1 MRSLSPRA
9 LKGEADAIA
18 LFITFTLLNTHT
30 ARQDAVAFWEARWK
44 QRRTPCAWFSISSQ
58 MRLSNDM
65 SKNTLRDVKS
75 YLPQH
80 GGCSDRS
87 IVGNLPAPEVV
98 NLPLFKV

>member
-1 MRSLSPRA
+1 
-9 LKGEADAIA
+9 
-18 LFITFTLLNTHT
+18 
-30 ARQDAVAFWEARWK
+30 
-44 QRRTPCAWFSISSQ
+44 
-58 MRLSNDM
+58 MRLSDDM